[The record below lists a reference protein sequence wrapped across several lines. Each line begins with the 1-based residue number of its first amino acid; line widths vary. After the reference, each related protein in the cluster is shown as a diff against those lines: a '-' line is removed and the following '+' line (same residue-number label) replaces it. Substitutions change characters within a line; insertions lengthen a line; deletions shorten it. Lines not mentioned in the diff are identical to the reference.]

1 MEYDYIVVGSGSA
14 GSIIAA
20 RLTENTNKTVL
31 LLEAGQDFANFDSM
45 PDRIKFAYGPEFSD
59 GQPMR
64 LINIDGGSRLGLLM
78 NKIRSEF
85 HEEK

>member
-31 LLEAGQDFANFDSM
+31 LLEAGGKETDSDSSLFLKGEVVGGEY
-45 PDRIKFAYGPEFSD
+45 PDLSST
-59 GQPMR
+59 R
-64 LINIDGGSRLGLLM
+64 LRQLRSFT
-78 NKIRSEF
+78 KIL
-85 HEEK
+85 K

>member
-59 GQPMR
+59 GSTDEVDQHR
-64 LINIDGGSRLGLLM
+64 WWFEARATDEQLSLIHI
-78 NKIRSEF
+78 
-85 HEEK
+85 